1 MIKRVLSQ
9 QRKGVINY
17 GYETL
22 ESESFT
28 TTTTTNQNCDQEEN
42 LRQKMQNQL
51 GFCNG
56 STFRIVSVGDGS
68 VRRIK

>member
-1 MIKRVLSQ
+1 MNCMDYFMNWFNQ
-9 QRKGVINY
+9 W
-17 GYETL
+17 YETL

-28 TTTTTNQNCDQEEN
+28 TTTNQNCDQEEDFEQTM
-42 LRQKMQNQL
+42 LNQS